1 MRSSLIIAFLFVL
14 SGITAQEIQISKK
27 ELTATRIQEKITI
40 DGIFDE
46 AVWEQAEKAK
56 DFVMFRPGTG
66 DKEPIDQKT
75 EVSILYDNEAIY
87 VAARLYDAN
96 PGLISKELSERD
108 NLGNADFFVLIINP
122 NNDGQ
127 NEFEFFVTAAGVQ
140 MDAQVSPSN
149 GEDFNWSEVWFSQA
163 LITDQ
168 GWFVEM
174 KIPYSALRMPEVDE
188 QIWGLNFHRRIE
200 RKREQYSWNFI
211 DKAKGSVS
219 QYAGILKGINHI
231 DPPVRLSFF
240 PFTSFIVSDYNGDTD
255 GDFNFGMDIKYGI
268 TDNFTLIA
276 TLVPDFSQAGFDAI
290 ELNLGPFEQV
300 FTEQRQFFIE
310 GADILNKGNLFFSR
324 RIGNRPVGND
334 DVTTYVEENPNYEIV
349 INPTEVDVIN
359 AVKVTGRSQKGL
371 GLAFLNA
378 VTEETEAVIRDTLS
392 LEKKNVV
399 TEPIANYN
407 VFVIDQ
413 EFNKNSSIGI
423 ANTNVLRSGT
433 FRDANVSS
441 LVFNLANR
449 KNSYALTGDV
459 STSNIHEN
467 QENTT
472 GFASNLAFRKTEG
485 KFRYRLENRFSD
497 EKYDKNDLGFNR
509 MNNYLDFLGNL
520 SYQIFEPTK
529 TFNSYRI
536 NFFAGH
542 FRRFDPNVYTG
553 TWIEMSAFF
562 QLLSQFAFGTNI
574 GTNIGERTDFFEP
587 RTEGRYWVK
596 DPRTEVEGWV
606 STDYRKAFAIDMRA
620 GFEFNTG
627 NAGYEYG
634 VEISPRYRFSDK
646 FSVIYGVER
655 KYIDHEFGYVTTLD
669 DGTIIFGKRERKEV
683 ENILTGKYSFSD
695 RSSLSLALRNYWS
708 PVKYR
713 DQYYTL
719 LENGDLQE
727 NDYKG
732 ENDLNFHNWNFDL
745 RYVWVFSRG
754 SELVLLYR
762 NSLLDTENEQGQSEE
777 SYFNNVSNLFDQPF
791 GHSFSVKLVYYLDY
805 NQIRTWMK

>member
-1 MRSSLIIAFLFVL
+1 MKLVLTIAFLFL
-14 SGITAQEIQISKK
+14 FYALAAQENPIQKK
-27 ELTATRIQEKITI
+27 ELTATRIQEKITV
-40 DGIFDE
+40 DGLLE
-46 AVWEQAEKAK
+46 EPAWEQAERAK
-56 DFVMFRPGTG
+56 DFVMFRPGNG
-66 DKEPIDQKT
+66 DKEPEDLKT
-75 EVSILYDNEAIY
+75 EISILYDDEAIY

-96 PGLISKELSERD
+96 PRLISKELSDRD
-108 NLGNADFFVLIINP
+108 NLGNTDFIAIVINP

-140 MDAQVSPSN
+140 LDAQVSPSN
-149 GEDFNWSEVWFSQA
+149 GEDFIWSEVWFSEA

-174 KIPYSALRMPEVDE
+174 KIPYAALRMPEVDA
-188 QIWGLNFHRRIE
+188 QLWGLNIHRRIE
-200 RKREQYSWNFI
+200 RKREQYTWNFI
-211 DKAKGSVS
+211 DKSKGSPS
-219 QYAGILKGINHI
+219 QYAGILKGINNI

-240 PFTSFIVSDYNGDTD
+240 PFTSFIVSDFDGETD

-268 TDNFTLIA
+268 TDNFTLNA
-276 TLVPDFSQAGFDAI
+276 TLIPDFSQAGFDDI
-290 ELNLGPFEQV
+290 TLNLGPFEQV

-310 GADILNKGNLFFSR
+310 GADLLNKGDLFFSR

-334 DVTTYVEENPNYEIV
+334 DVGTFVEENPNYEIV
-349 INPTEVDVIN
+349 SNPTEVDVLN
-359 AVKVTGRSQKGL
+359 VVKVTGRTQAGL

-378 VTEETEAVIRDTLS
+378 VTAETEAVIRDTLT
-392 LEKKNVV
+392 LEKKKII

-413 EFNKNSSIGI
+413 EFNKNSSVGL
-423 ANTNVLRSGT
+423 ANTNVLRSGD

-449 KNSYALTGDV
+449 KNSYALTGDA
-459 STSNIHEN
+459 STSTVRED

-485 KFRYRLENRFSD
+485 KFRYALENRFSD
-497 EKYDKNDLGFNR
+497 EKYDKNDLGFNQ
-509 MNNYLDFLGNL
+509 MNNYLDFTGNL

-529 TFNSYRI
+529 TFNSYRL

-553 TWIEMSAFF
+553 TWLEMNAFF
-562 QLLSQFAFGTNI
+562 QLLNQFAFGANV

-596 DPRTEVEGWV
+596 DPSTEIYGWI
-606 STDYRKAFAIDMRA
+606 STDYRKKFAIDVRG

-627 NAGYEYG
+627 NAGYEYSA
-634 VEISPRYRFSDK
+634 EISPRYRFSDK
-646 FSVIYGVER
+646 FSLIYGVER
-655 KYIDHEFGYVTTLD
+655 EYSDHELGYVTTLE

-683 ENILTGKYSFSD
+683 ENVLTGKYSFSD

-727 NDYKG
+727 NNYTG
-732 ENDLNFHNWNFDL
+732 ENDINFHSWNFDL

-754 SELVLLYR
+754 SELVVLYR
-762 NSLLDTENEQGQSEE
+762 NSLLDAENEQGQSEE
-777 SYFNNVSNLFDQPF
+777 NYFNNVSNLFDQPF
-791 GHSFSVKLVYYLDY
+791 GHSFSVKLVYFLDY
-805 NQIRTWMK
+805 NQIRTWVK